1 MQRRFFQIP
10 IWVYLCIFTIHPV
23 YSQNNTNPEKI
34 INRLD
39 EQYGIDQQLYRG
51 VKYFP
56 KVNIIAGHAYL
67 FESDCISSKMIYRQK
82 IYQPVLLKYDV
93 ELDQLVIKTPQKYGA
108 EVELIVDQQNID
120 AFWLGDKQFVK
131 NTKDEIPGRFLQII
145 SADSIACMATYTK
158 DFKLMKR
165 GIKEGYGYTSKKAK
179 YYIEINNTIKQLKTK
194 RSLLKL
200 LPRSYS
206 SQVKRYLSKQ
216 KNRFGKMTDDQW
228 IQLFNYINGLRE
240 S

>member
-1 MQRRFFQIP
+1 MQFRFLQIP
-10 IWVYLCIFTIHPV
+10 LVVYLFICAIQPTF
-23 YSQNNTNPEKI
+23 SQNHNTPGEI
-34 INRLD
+34 IKLLD
-39 EQYGIDQQLYRG
+39 EQYGINQQLYRG

-67 FESDCISSKMIYRQK
+67 FESDFISSKMIYRQK

-108 EVELIVDQQNID
+108 EIELVVDQQNID

-131 NTKDEIPGRFLQII
+131 NTKDEIQGRFIQII

-165 GIKEGYGYTSKKAK
+165 GIKEGFGYTSKEAK

-200 LPRSYS
+200 LPQSYI
-206 SQVKRYLSKQ
+206 SQVKRYMSKQ

-228 IQLFNYINGLRE
+228 IQLFNYINGLHE